1 MESNLYEALGQVSS
15 SDAGRDHLRGCVRQ
29 MICEVM
35 AAEADELCG
44 VKHQPSESEHFRA
57 GGSPGRVVVEGE
69 RESVVRPRVRK
80 RNSDGGSE
88 EAILTTYQAARD
100 PRQLQDSIV
109 TALMHGVSTRDVGK
123 VKPNS
128 PSVGG
133 TVWEQFGEG
142 TVWGQPRVSPST
154 PSTQVLAK
162 IYHVCAT
169 LQKPSKDS
177 LSKSHQGICIQTG
190 DELSDKGNC
199 ERPQ

>member
-15 SDAGRDHLRGCVRQ
+15 SDAGQLFRDHLRGCVRQ

-88 EAILTTYQAARD
+88 KAILTTYQAARD

-109 TALMHGVSTRDVGK
+109 TALMHGVSTRDVRWPGFQGQRRACAAHAAASNCAGGNRLN
-123 VKPNS
+123 NS
-128 PSVGG
+128 LG
-133 TVWEQFGEG
+133 TTTGVPKYSSTCWSAFFG
-142 TVWGQPRVSPST
+142 VV
-154 PSTQVLAK
+154 V
-162 IYHVCAT
+162 
-169 LQKPSKDS
+169 
-177 LSKSHQGICIQTG
+177 
-190 DELSDKGNC
+190 
-199 ERPQ
+199 